1 MTLIRR
7 GRWEPLVPEMW
18 RSVVVSVIPLSMI
31 VVGVDYLL
39 GETSSALT
47 ELERT
52 APIWVWGLAL
62 VTSGLTT
69 FVGYAGRWRH
79 VTITGLHVGGAL
91 MITIGAGVAV
101 ETIDRQGGFRYP
113 WLCAAVGIAA
123 WAAALGYWM
132 QVEPS
137 EEQ

>member
-1 MTLIRR
+1 MITR
-7 GRWEPLVPEMW
+7 GRWEPLVPEVW

-31 VVGVDYLL
+31 IVGIDYLL

-47 ELERT
+47 ELERA

-69 FVGYAGRWRH
+69 VVGYAGRWRH
-79 VTITGLHVGGAL
+79 VTIVGLHIGGAL
-91 MITIGAGVAV
+91 MVTIGAG
-101 ETIDRQGGFRYP
+101 
-113 WLCAAVGIAA
+113 IAS
-123 WAAALGYWM
+123 WGAALGYWM
-132 QVEPS
+132 QVEPP